1 MSTLIETV
9 GQIAKGVD
17 TGQLGKWT
25 GIIGTVAEA
34 GGQIAGG
41 VSASERSR
49 SLAKAV
55 MRRSVVEADLRRR
68 KGGRLLS
75 TQRARYAASGV
86 EMMGSPLLVMDET
99 IREAEADA
107 AMIML
112 KGTEEAEAYK
122 SAASGQFMEGLMAGG
137 TTLLT
142 RAGGLLKNTGKKTVP
157 KQKRGYPGYP
167 WAGLNLTE
175 GAFP

>member
-9 GQIAKGVD
+9 GQIAQGVD
-17 TGQLGKWT
+17 TGKLGKWAE
-25 GIIGTVAEA
+25 IIGTISEA

-49 SLAKAV
+49 SLAKSV
-55 MRRSVVEADLRRR
+55 MRRSVAEADLRRK
-68 KGGRLLS
+68 KGRRLVS
-75 TQRARYAASGV
+75 TQKAKYAASGV
-86 EMMGSPLLVMDET
+86 ELVGSPLLVMDEA
-99 IREAEADA
+99 IQEAEADA

-112 KGTEEAEAYK
+112 QGKEEAEAYK
-122 SAASGQFMEGLMAGG
+122 SAATGQFMEGLLSGG

-157 KQKRGYPGYP
+157 GKRSGYPGYA
-167 WAGLNLTE
+167 WAGRNLLE
-175 GAFP
+175 GAF